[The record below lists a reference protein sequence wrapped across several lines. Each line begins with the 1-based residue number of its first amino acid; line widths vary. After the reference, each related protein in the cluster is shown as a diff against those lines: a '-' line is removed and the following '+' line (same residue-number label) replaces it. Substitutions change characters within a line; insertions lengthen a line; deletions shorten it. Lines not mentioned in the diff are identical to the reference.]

1 MIELEIQ
8 TPRWFL
14 PFIEPCRYKGVKG
27 GRGSGK
33 SHTVAEAQVE
43 RAILDPNYRLVCIRE
58 IQKSLKFS
66 SKALIESKI
75 RQFGVSHLFDI
86 TLNEIKRIDG
96 EGIMIFQGMQDHTAD
111 SIKSLEG
118 FDCAWVEEAQNLS
131 YRSLQLLRPTIRKS
145 GSEIWFTWNPDQ
157 ESDAVDEFFNEAIAN
172 KAEGFVLAHVNFDLN
187 PFLPDELFKE
197 MEYDRKYNPS
207 TFGHVWL
214 GEYNIKSDAQVFAGK
229 FSIEEFVPNEN
240 WNGPYQGLDFGFA
253 QDPTAAVRCWI
264 NDEELYIE
272 YEAGAIALELDETS
286 DFIIRKI
293 PDYDLFASRA
303 DNSRPES
310 ISYLNRHG
318 LKRVEPVTKWKG
330 SVEDGIEHIKTY
342 KKVVIHPRC
351 ENTAREFRL
360 YSYKVD
366 KKSGDILPVVL
377 DEHNHYIDAVRYAL
391 NPLIKKRGDFKQ
403 DALRLY

>member
-1 MIELEIQ
+1 MELEIL

-14 PFIEPCRYKGVKG
+14 PFIPPNRYKGVKG

-43 RAILDPNYRLVCIRE
+43 RAIVDPNYRLVCIRE

-86 TLNEIKRIDG
+86 TMNEIKRVDG

-157 ESDAVDEFFNEAIAN
+157 ESDAVDDFFNSAIAN
-172 KAEGFVLAHVNFDLN
+172 QAEGFVLAHVNYDQN
-187 PFLPDELFKE
+187 PLLPEELLKE
-197 MEYDRKYNPS
+197 MEYDRKYNPA

-214 GEYNIKSDAQVFAGK
+214 GEYNIKSDAQIFAGK
-229 FSIEEFVPNEN
+229 FIIDEFTPESD
-240 WNGPYQGLDFGFA
+240 WHGPYQGLDFGFA
-253 QDPTAAVRCWI
+253 QDPTAAVRCWVYD
-264 NDEELYIE
+264 NELYIE
-272 YEAGAIALELDETS
+272 YEAGKIGLELDETAP
-286 DFIIRKI
+286 FLMKKI
-293 PDYDLFASRA
+293 PDFEKYVERA
-303 DNSRPES
+303 DSARPES
-310 ISYLNRHG
+310 ISFLRRHG
-318 LKRVEPVTKWKG
+318 LGRIEAVGKWSG
-330 SVEDGIEHIKTY
+330 SVEDGIEHIKSY
-342 KKVVIHPRC
+342 KRVVIHPRC

-377 DEHNHYIDAVRYAL
+377 DQNNHYIDALRYAL
-391 NPLIKKRGDFKQ
+391 NPLIQKRGDFKQ
-403 DALRLY
+403 TGLRLY

>member
-1 MIELEIQ
+1 MELEIQ

-14 PFIEPCRYKGVKG
+14 PFIQPCRYKGVKG

-43 RAILDPNYRLVCIRE
+43 RAIIDPNYRLVCIRE

-86 TLNEIKRIDG
+86 TMNEIKRVDG

-157 ESDAVDEFFNEAIAN
+157 ESDAVDEFFNSAIAN
-172 KAEGFVLAHVNFDLN
+172 QAEGFTIAHVNFDQN
-187 PFLPDELFKE
+187 PFLPDELLKE
-197 MEYDRKYNPS
+197 MEYDRKYNPA

-214 GEYNIKSDAQVFAGK
+214 GEYNIKSDAQIFAGK
-229 FSIEEFVPNEN
+229 FTIDEFSPKED
-240 WNGPYQGLDFGFA
+240 WHGPYQGLDFGFA
-253 QDPTAAVRCWI
+253 QDPTAAVRCWVH
-264 NDEELYIE
+264 NDELYVE
-272 YEAGAIALELDETS
+272 HEAGKIGLELDDTAP
-286 DFIIRKI
+286 FLMKNI
-293 PDYDLFASRA
+293 PDFEKYVERA
-303 DNSRPES
+303 DSARPES
-310 ISYLNRHG
+310 ISFLRRHG
-318 LKRVEPVTKWKG
+318 LGRIEAVSKWSG
-330 SVEDGIEHIKTY
+330 SVEDGIEHIKSY
-342 KKVVIHPRC
+342 KRVVIHPRC

-377 DEHNHYIDAVRYAL
+377 DQNNHYIDALRYAL
-391 NPLIKKRGDFKQ
+391 NPLIQTKNAAGLLFSSRG
-403 DALRLY
+403 

>member
-1 MIELEIQ
+1 MELEIL

-14 PFIEPCRYKGVKG
+14 PFIPPNRYKGVKG

-43 RAILDPNYRLVCIRE
+43 RAIVDPNYRLVCIRE

-86 TLNEIKRIDG
+86 TMNEIKRVDG

-145 GSEIWFTWNPDQ
+145 GSEIWFTWNPDL
-157 ESDAVDEFFNEAIAN
+157 ESDAVDDFFNSAIAN
-172 KAEGFVLAHVNFDLN
+172 QAEGFVLAHVNYDQN
-187 PFLPDELFKE
+187 PLLPEELLKE
-197 MEYDRKYNPS
+197 MEYDRKYNPA

-214 GEYNIKSDAQVFAGK
+214 GEYNIKSDAQIFAGK
-229 FSIEEFVPNEN
+229 FIIDEFTPESD
-240 WNGPYQGLDFGFA
+240 WHGPYQGLDFGFA
-253 QDPTAAVRCWI
+253 QDPTAAVRCWVYD
-264 NDEELYIE
+264 NELYIE
-272 YEAGAIALELDETS
+272 YEAGKIGLELDETAP
-286 DFIIRKI
+286 FLMKKI
-293 PDYDLFASRA
+293 PDFEKYVERA
-303 DNSRPES
+303 DSARPES
-310 ISYLNRHG
+310 ISFLRRHG
-318 LKRVEPVTKWKG
+318 LGRIEAVGKWSG
-330 SVEDGIEHIKTY
+330 SVEDGIEHIKSY
-342 KKVVIHPRC
+342 KRVVIHPRC

-377 DEHNHYIDAVRYAL
+377 DQNNHYIDALRYAL
-391 NPLIKKRGDFKQ
+391 NPLIQKRGDFKQ
-403 DALRLY
+403 TGLRLY

>member
-1 MIELEIQ
+1 MELEIQ

-14 PFIEPCRYKGVKG
+14 PFLNPCRYKGVKG

-43 RAILDPNYRLVCIRE
+43 KAILDPNYRLVCIRE

-75 RQFGVSHLFDI
+75 RNFGVSHLFDI
-86 TLNEIKRIDG
+86 TMNEIKRVDG
-96 EGIMIFQGMQDHTAD
+96 DGIMIFQGMQDHTAD

-131 YRSLQLLRPTIRKS
+131 YRSLQLLRPTIRKA

-157 ESDAVDEFFNEAIAN
+157 ESDAVDDFFNSAIAN
-172 KAEGFVLAHVNFDLN
+172 QAEGFELAHVNFDQN
-187 PFLPDELFKE
+187 PFLPEELLKE
-197 MEYDRKYNPS
+197 MEYDRKYNPA
-207 TFGHVWL
+207 TYGHVWL
-214 GEYNIKSDAQVFAGK
+214 GEYNVKSDAQIFAGK
-229 FSIEEFVPNEN
+229 FVIDEFTPQTG

-264 NDEELYIE
+264 YGDELFVE
-272 YEAGAIALELDETS
+272 YEAGKIGLELDETAP
-286 DFIIRKI
+286 FLMKNI
-293 PDYDLFASRA
+293 PDFERYVERA
-303 DNSRPES
+303 DSARPES
-310 ISYLNRHG
+310 ISFLRRHG
-318 LKRVEPVTKWKG
+318 LARIEPVTKWSG
-330 SVEDGIEHIKTY
+330 SVEDGIEHIKSY
-342 KKVVIHPRC
+342 KRVVIHPRC

-377 DEHNHYIDAVRYAL
+377 DQNNHYIDALRYAL
-391 NPLIKKRGDFKQ
+391 NPLIQKRGDFKQ
-403 DALRLY
+403 SGLRLY